1 MWLRA
6 ERDLASMLAMVEGG
20 GGGRGRRGKGDG
32 EGSHAQDEDANDANG
47 DVE

>member
-20 GGGRGRRGKGDG
+20 EGGGGGRGKGGG
-32 EGSHAQDEDANDANG
+32 EGRHAWNEDANDAK
-47 DVE
+47 